1 MIASMRHFAPGL
13 LALVAGRR
21 RLAALWMSSEHSR
34 LQQGLRFLQAVVAL
48 LPLLGLLGTVLGM
61 LKTFDVIQ
69 MQGTG
74 DPRLMADGIRQAL
87 ITTQAGMLAVIP
99 VLLLCGYMAS
109 KSNRTASKM
118 ELAVQREL
126 LGQSS
131 GRTKTE
137 AR

>member
-1 MIASMRHFAPGL
+1 M
-13 LALVAGRR
+13 LVQ
-21 RLAALWMSSEHSR
+21 S
-34 LQQGLRFLQAVVAL
+34 
-48 LPLLGLLGTVLGM
+48 
-61 LKTFDVIQ
+61 FDVIQ

-131 GRTKTE
+131 GRTEEE
-137 AR
+137 AH